1 MKLLRNQ
8 PLHPIAAC
16 WAAPGELVVRWENDD
31 KVWTVGDDF
40 EIQ

>member
-1 MKLLRNQ
+1 MPNPSLQ
-8 PLHPIAAC
+8 PIAGRL
-16 WAAPGELVVRWENDD
+16 AAPVEHFVRWENDD